1 MRQFFEAES
10 NKKKDKRRKNK
21 EEYTFT
27 ITETL
32 KLSVAVEADSAQEA
46 EMIAECNYYNQ
57 EYILDAENFAGVVF
71 EGKEKTRNR
80 DDRER

>member
-1 MRQFFEAES
+1 M
-10 NKKKDKRRKNK
+10 
-21 EEYTFT
+21 EYAVT
-27 ITETL
+27 IKETL
-32 KLSVAVEADSAQEA
+32 KMTVTIEADSAQEA